1 MNYKTIKNDGI
12 FEEEIKKSRFI
23 CQLKRVDTEEEGRQ
37 LIAQIKKEHYKA
49 GLSLLYFKN

>member
-37 LIAQIKKEHYKA
+37 FIAQIKKNIIKQHILA
-49 GLSLLYFKN
+49 RL

>member
-23 CQLKRVDTEEEGRQ
+23 CQLKRVDTEEEGVNS
-37 LIAQIKKEHYKA
+37 LHKSKKNIIKQHILA
-49 GLSLLYFKN
+49 RL

>member
-23 CQLKRVDTEEEGRQ
+23 
-37 LIAQIKKEHYKA
+37 
-49 GLSLLYFKN
+49 